1 MQSIRR
7 KRRWRDIQETANQSL
22 RLEKVHQAK
31 ARATEELAGLKEQ
44 AELLADVS
52 QDHVHHP
59 GIGKGT
65 SLQLAG
71 LCTMAALL
79 LALDVPIQFLLNR
92 VALPEVELW
101 VLALIAPAIALG
113 LAALVHGATLA
124 FFYDR
129 DRPARSIRI
138 CRLMA
143 GLSFVVTAAGTT
155 VFLFA
160 RQASADVASH
170 IVTLTSISLW
180 TVAEALPLSAGF
192 FLAWAHILGQ
202 PSLARRHRGQVQRH
216 IGMLSQFVARLDQE
230 ESALSASVNGT
241 GRSASRMTAAAVLVL
256 FAALGSFAPALHA
269 AQTPNRICGL
279 FMDRSLSVQ
288 GEHRA
293 RTVKLVSESLPEA
306 LETLGCTEL
315 VVGTFSNEGAWAPRR
330 WLLVPQRPPERDC
343 ELSKADVSEGTTG
356 LLANLQ
362 GFRTHFRTQAIES
375 CKSKQ
380 AERMEAFDAKR
391 QAFLATARPI
401 IEQPQLTHETETN
414 ILGVIDSLLETGVQ
428 LIMIATDGLET
439 TERTILPLRIPDG
452 SRVVLILLPARDA
465 YGGANA
471 TREAAKAWEKAG
483 ATVLPYTAL
492 IAPSAWRRLLA
503 E

>member
-7 KRRWRDIQETANQSL
+7 RRRWRDIQETANQSL
-22 RLEKVHQAK
+22 RLEKVRQAK
-31 ARATEELAGLKEQ
+31 THAAEELAGLKEQ
-44 AELLADVS
+44 AELLAGA
-52 QDHVHHP
+52 QADHVHHP
-59 GIGKGT
+59 GEGKGIR
-65 SLQLAG
+65 LQLAG
-71 LCTMAALL
+71 LATMAALL

-92 VALPEVELW
+92 VALPDVELW
-101 VLALIAPAIALG
+101 VLALIAPVIALG
-113 LAALVHGATLA
+113 IAALVHGATLA
-124 FFYDR
+124 FFYDQ

-138 CRLMA
+138 CRVLA
-143 GLSFVVTAAGTT
+143 GLSFVVTGAGST

-202 PSLARRHRGQVQRH
+202 PSLARRHRGQVHRH
-216 IGMLSQFVARLDQE
+216 IGALSQFVAELDQE
-230 ESALSASVNGT
+230 ESALSASANGT
-241 GRSASRMTAAAVLVL
+241 GRSASRRTAAALVL
-256 FAALGSFAPALHA
+256 FAALAGSLAPALHA
-269 AQTPNRICGL
+269 VQTPNRICAL

-293 RTVKLVSESLPEA
+293 RTVKLLSESLPEA
-306 LETLGCTEL
+306 LEALGCVEL

-330 WLLVPQRPPERDC
+330 WLLVPQRPREQDC
-343 ELSKADVSEGTTG
+343 ELSKADVPQGTNG

-362 GFRTHFRTQAIES
+362 GFRTYFRTQAIES

-380 AERMEAFDAKR
+380 AERMEAFDAERKE
-391 QAFLATARPI
+391 FLATARPI
-401 IEQPQLTHETETN
+401 IERPQLTHETETN

-428 LIMIATDGLET
+428 LVLIATDGLET
-439 TERTILPLRIPDG
+439 TERTISPLRIPDG
-452 SRVVLILLPARDA
+452 SRVVLILLPARDT
-465 YGGANA
+465 YGGASA
-471 TREAAKAWEKAG
+471 TREAAEVWEQAG

-492 IAPSAWRRLLA
+492 IAPSAWRRLVA